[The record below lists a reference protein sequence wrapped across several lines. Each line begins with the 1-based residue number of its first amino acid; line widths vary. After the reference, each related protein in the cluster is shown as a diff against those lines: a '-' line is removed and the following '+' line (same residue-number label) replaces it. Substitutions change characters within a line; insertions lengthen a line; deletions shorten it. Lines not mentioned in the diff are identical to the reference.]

1 VAESSSLIGQT
12 ISHYRI
18 VEKLGGGGMG
28 VVYKAEDTRLR
39 RFVALKFLPQDVAR
53 DTQAL
58 ARFQREAQA
67 ASALNHPNICTI
79 HDIGE
84 QDGQAFIAMEF
95 LEGITLK
102 HRINGRPLDTDVLL
116 SLAIEI
122 ADALDAA
129 HSKGIV
135 HRDIKPANI
144 FVTDRGHAKILDF
157 GLAKVTCIASP
168 GTGSP
173 DGQDVTENVTAE
185 HLTSPGSTLGT
196 ISYMSPEQVRAK
208 PLDARTDLFSFGVVL
223 YEMATG
229 SLPFRGES
237 SGVIFKSIL
246 DAAPTPAVRFN
257 PDLPAKMDDLINRA
271 LEKDRDLR
279 YQHASDMRAEL
290 QRLKRDTDSNR
301 SGFAAIAHSDSG
313 VLPAAANVASSMHQS
328 GASSAHTSAV
338 HSQSGVTS
346 SSSSSVVI
354 EAAKQHK
361 GIFLG
366 GTLVALL
373 LVTAAAYG
381 AYSLFA
387 NRSVV
392 VPFQRFDVTQVT
404 DSGKAAS
411 AAISPDGKYV
421 VSVFYDNGKVSLWL
435 RNVATSSNTQIL
447 APQPLAIRRPA
458 FSPDGNYIF
467 YRQAGDAS
475 LNIFNI
481 YRMPVLGGTPQLLVR
496 DSDGGPSISFDGK
509 RMAYLRGNAPEPGKY
524 QMLSANPDGSDEQ
537 VLQVAPLPL
546 PDSLAWS
553 PEGARI
559 AYISYPQAD
568 APNHISILE
577 IAGKNNRAFA
587 GFPDKFFSDLA
598 WAPDA
603 HGLLVNYGQ
612 SGVKHMQ
619 LGFLS
624 YPGGQFQSLTNDTR
638 GYERVSLSADGKS
651 NVSIQSQESDSLYL
665 QPVAASGAATAVPGL
680 PNETL
685 VQSVGWDAQGN
696 LLLTA
701 AHSILRL
708 SNGKPATV
716 LTGSSAERIFA
727 SSVCPQGGPVL
738 LSTFGRE
745 GKQTLSIWRVNADG
759 THPKQL
765 TFGKDDEL
773 PVCSPD
779 GKSFYYTDNVT
790 YRTMKVPIDGGT
802 PELVKATVMAS
813 GFMAGGVGFSPDG
826 KWLPEIETT
835 TDPATQLVAHKIVLL
850 DASANA
856 EKPVKYIGARP
867 DIFTFVAV
875 TPDGRSVAYVV
886 KENGVSNIWSQPIDG
901 SKGRW
906 LTNFTGA
913 DQITTFQFSP
923 DGKYL
928 AIGSSHVVSD
938 VVLLRDSNAPT
949 H

>member
-1 VAESSSLIGQT
+1 VPDPSLIGET

-53 DTQAL
+53 DPQAL

-67 ASALNHPNICTI
+67 ASALNHPSICTI
-79 HDIGE
+79 YDIGE

-102 HRINGRPLDTDVLL
+102 HRIGGKPLDTDVLM

-144 FVTDRGHAKILDF
+144 FVTERGHAKILDF
-157 GLAKVTCIASP
+157 GLAKLTYTETRPA
-168 GTGSP
+168 GSP
-173 DGQDVTENVTAE
+173 AAEDVTENVSAE

-229 SLPFRGES
+229 ALPFRGES

-246 DAAPTPAVRFN
+246 DATPTPAIRFN
-257 PDLPAKMDDLINRA
+257 HDLPAKVDDVINRA

-290 QRLKRDTDSNR
+290 TRLKRDSDSNR
-301 SGFAAIAHSDSG
+301 SGAASIAHSDSG
-313 VLPAAANVASSMHQS
+313 STGIPSIAVSSPHQS
-328 GASSAHTSAV
+328 GIHASSASAV
-338 HSQSGVTS
+338 RSQSGLAHS
-346 SSSSSVVI
+346 SNSSVVL

-361 GIFLG
+361 GIFIG
-366 GTLVALL
+366 GTFIALL
-373 LVTAAAYG
+373 LIVGAAYG

-392 VPFQRFDVTQVT
+392 VPFQHFDVTQVT

-411 AAISPDGKYV
+411 AALSPDGKYV

-435 RNVATSSNTQIL
+435 RNVATGSNTQIL

-481 YRMPVLGGTPQLLVR
+481 DRMPVLGGTPQLLVH
-496 DSDGGPSISFDGK
+496 DVDNGPSISFDGK

-524 QMLSANPDGSDEQ
+524 QMLSANLDGSDEQ
-537 VLQVAPLPL
+537 VLQVAPLPI
-546 PDSLAWS
+546 PDNLAWS
-553 PEGARI
+553 PDDTRI
-559 AYISYPQAD
+559 AYISYPQSD

-577 IAGKNNRAFA
+577 IASKKDRPFA
-587 GFPDKFFSDLA
+587 GFPDKVFNDLA
-598 WAPDA
+598 WTPDA
-603 HGLLVNYGQ
+603 RGLFVNYGQ
-612 SGVKHMQ
+612 LGVKHPQ
-619 LGFLS
+619 LGFVS
-624 YPGGQFQSLTNDTR
+624 YPGGQFQSLTNDTH
-638 GYERVSLSADGKS
+638 GYQRVSLSADGKS

-665 QPVAASGAATAVPGL
+665 QPVAGNGAATAVAGL

-685 VQSVGWDAQGN
+685 VQNVGWDAQGN
-696 LLLTA
+696 LLVTA
-701 AHSILRL
+701 ASSILRL
-708 SNGKPATV
+708 SNDGKPATV
-716 LTGSSAERIFA
+716 LTGGSERIFT
-727 SSVCPQGGPVL
+727 SSVCPQGGPIL

-745 GKQTLSIWRVNADG
+745 GKKTLSIWRVNADG

-790 YRTMKVPIDGGT
+790 YRTMKAPIDGGT
-802 PELVKATVMAS
+802 PELVKATVVPN
-813 GFMAGGVGFSPDG
+813 GFMIGGLSFSPNG

-835 TDPATQLVAHKIVLL
+835 TDPATQLASHKIALL
-850 DASANA
+850 DVSTNA
-856 EKPVKYIGARP
+856 EKPAKYINARP
-867 DIFTFVAV
+867 DIFNFVAI
-875 TPDGRSVAYVV
+875 TPDGKSVAYIVV
-886 KENGVSNIWSQPIDG
+886 ENGVSNVWAQPIDG
-901 SKGRW
+901 SNGHW
-906 LTNFTGA
+906 LTNFTA
-913 DQITTFQFSP
+913 DQISTFQFSP

-928 AIGSSHVVSD
+928 AIGRSHIVSD
-938 VVLLRDSNAPT
+938 VVLLRDSGTT